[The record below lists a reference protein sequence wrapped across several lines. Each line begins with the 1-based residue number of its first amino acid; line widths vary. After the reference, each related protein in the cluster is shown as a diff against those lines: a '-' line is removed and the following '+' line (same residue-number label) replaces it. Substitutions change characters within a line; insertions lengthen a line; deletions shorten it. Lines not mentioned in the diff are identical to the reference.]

1 MAATIPRFSR
11 CDLRA
16 RRYTHCM
23 SKLVHLAIAPD
34 QITAE
39 IWVDILRQEGIT
51 AMIRPSDAVS
61 FLGVSAVSCRVQ
73 VGEED
78 LARAL
83 EILGPEA
90 G

>member
-1 MAATIPRFSR
+1 MA
-11 CDLRA
+11 
-16 RRYTHCM
+16 
-23 SKLVHLAIAPD
+23 KWVHLATAPD

-73 VGEED
+73 TREED
-78 LARAL
+78 LVRAR
-83 EILGPEA
+83 EVLGPDA
-90 G
+90 D

>member
-1 MAATIPRFSR
+1 MA
-11 CDLRA
+11 
-16 RRYTHCM
+16 
-23 SKLVHLAIAPD
+23 KWVHLATAPD

-73 VGEED
+73 TREED
-78 LARAL
+78 LARAR
-83 EILGPEA
+83 EVLGPDA
-90 G
+90 D